1 MSTSAT
7 YGQRSCLF
15 CGKTF
20 EAVKLYQFFCSSECR
35 LNRKRQRN
43 REYET
48 RRDQRRE
55 AELAALRARVAELEE
70 EIEFLKRTESHE
82 LKEARKELDLIHAEL
97 EHTQLELARR
107 ELELEESRKERNL
120 MQAPL
125 RRTVEH
131 PVNRAAPAVD
141 TSGWDFCQRMQLRAR
156 HLPCGERE
164 ECEGCERRKE
174 NRRTLSGLLE
184 ERVCPVCG
192 ETFAPEKSN
201 SKYCSPICRKRAGK
215 AREKQVGKG

>member
-55 AELAALRARVAELEE
+55 AELATLRARVAELEE

-82 LKEARKELDLIHAEL
+82 LKEARKELEQLHAEQEAL
-97 EHTQLELARR
+97 
-107 ELELEESRKERNL
+107 RKERNL

-156 HLPCGERE
+156 LLPCGERE
-164 ECEGCERRKE
+164 ECEGCTRLGG
-174 NRRTLSGLLE
+174 NRRTLSGPLE

-192 ETFAPEKSN
+192 KTFAPEKSN

>member
-1 MSTSAT
+1 MNTDAT

-55 AELAALRARVAELEE
+55 AELATLRARVAELEE
-70 EIEFLKRTESHE
+70 
-82 LKEARKELDLIHAEL
+82 ARKELEQLHAEQEAL
-97 EHTQLELARR
+97 
-107 ELELEESRKERNL
+107 RKERNL

-156 HLPCGERE
+156 LLPCGERE
-164 ECEGCERRKE
+164 ECEGCTRLGG
-174 NRRTLSGLLE
+174 NRRTLSGPLE

-192 ETFAPEKSN
+192 KTFAPEKSN
-201 SKYCSPICRKRAGK
+201 SKYCSLICRKRARK

>member
-1 MSTSAT
+1 MNTDAT

-55 AELAALRARVAELEE
+55 AELATLRARVAELEE

-82 LKEARKELDLIHAEL
+82 LKEARKELEQLHAEQEAL
-97 EHTQLELARR
+97 
-107 ELELEESRKERNL
+107 RKERNL

-156 HLPCGERE
+156 LLPCGERE
-164 ECEGCERRKE
+164 ECEGCTRLGG
-174 NRRTLSGLLE
+174 NRRTLSGPLG

-192 ETFAPEKSN
+192 KTFAPERSN

-215 AREKQVGKG
+215 AREKARA

>member
-1 MSTSAT
+1 MNTDAT

-43 REYET
+43 REYKT

-82 LKEARKELDLIHAEL
+82 LKEARKELEQLHAEQEAL
-97 EHTQLELARR
+97 
-107 ELELEESRKERNL
+107 RKERNL

-156 HLPCGERE
+156 LLPCGERE
-164 ECEGCERRKE
+164 ECEGCTRLGG
-174 NRRTLSGLLE
+174 NRRTLSGPLE

-192 ETFAPEKSN
+192 KTFAPEKSN

>member
-1 MSTSAT
+1 MNTDAT

-55 AELAALRARVAELEE
+55 TELAALRARVAELEE

-82 LKEARKELDLIHAEL
+82 LKEARKELEQLHAEQEAL
-97 EHTQLELARR
+97 
-107 ELELEESRKERNL
+107 RKERNL

-131 PVNRAAPAVD
+131 PDNRAAPAVD

-156 HLPCGERE
+156 LLPCGERE
-164 ECEGCERRKE
+164 ECEGCTRLGG
-174 NRRTLSGLLE
+174 NRRTLSGPLE

-192 ETFAPEKSN
+192 KTFAPEKSN

>member
-1 MSTSAT
+1 MNTDAT

-82 LKEARKELDLIHAEL
+82 LKEARKELEQLHAEQEAL
-97 EHTQLELARR
+97 
-107 ELELEESRKERNL
+107 RKERNL

-156 HLPCGERE
+156 LLPCGERE
-164 ECEGCERRKE
+164 ECEGCTRLGG
-174 NRRTLSGLLE
+174 NRRTLSGPLE

-192 ETFAPEKSN
+192 KTFAPEKSN

-215 AREKQVGKG
+215 AREKARA

>member
-1 MSTSAT
+1 MSTGTT

-82 LKEARKELDLIHAEL
+82 LKEARKELEQLHAEL
-97 EHTQLELARR
+97 EAL
-107 ELELEESRKERNL
+107 RKERNL

-164 ECEGCERRKE
+164 ECEGCTRLGG
-174 NRRTLSGLLE
+174 NRRTLSGPLE

-192 ETFAPEKSN
+192 KTFAPEKSN

-215 AREKQVGKG
+215 AREKQAGKG

>member
-1 MSTSAT
+1 MSTGTT

-70 EIEFLKRTESHE
+70 EIEYLKRTESHE
-82 LKEARKELDLIHAEL
+82 LKEARKELEQLHAEL
-97 EHTQLELARR
+97 EAL
-107 ELELEESRKERNL
+107 RKERNL

-164 ECEGCERRKE
+164 ECEGCTRLGG
-174 NRRTLSGLLE
+174 NRRTLSGPLE

-192 ETFAPEKSN
+192 KTFAPEKSN

-215 AREKQVGKG
+215 AREKQAGKG

>member
-1 MSTSAT
+1 MNTDAT

-55 AELAALRARVAELEE
+55 AELATLRARVAELEE
-70 EIEFLKRTESHE
+70 
-82 LKEARKELDLIHAEL
+82 ARKELEQLHAEQEAL
-97 EHTQLELARR
+97 
-107 ELELEESRKERNL
+107 RKERNL

-156 HLPCGERE
+156 LLPCGERE
-164 ECEGCERRKE
+164 ECEGCTRLGG
-174 NRRTLSGLLE
+174 NRRTLSGPLE

-192 ETFAPEKSN
+192 KTFAPEKSN
-201 SKYCSPICRKRAGK
+201 SKYCSPICRKRARKSITGIFI
-215 AREKQVGKG
+215 

>member
-1 MSTSAT
+1 MNHD
-7 YGQRSCLF
+7 YGERRCPV
-15 CGKTF
+15 CKTLF
-20 EAVKLYQFFCSSECR
+20 EAAYPGQVCCSGTC
-35 LNRKRQRN
+35 KK
-43 REYET
+43 T
-48 RRDQRRE
+48 RRLVLRRE
-55 AELAALRARVAELEE
+55 SDALYRLRRKGELETLRARVAELEE
-70 EIEFLKRTESHE
+70 
-82 LKEARKELDLIHAEL
+82 ARKELEQLHAEQEAL
-97 EHTQLELARR
+97 
-107 ELELEESRKERNL
+107 RKERNL

-156 HLPCGERE
+156 LLPCGERE
-164 ECEGCERRKE
+164 ECEGCTRLGG
-174 NRRTLSGLLE
+174 NRRTLSGPLE

-192 ETFAPEKSN
+192 KTFAPEKSN

>member
-1 MSTSAT
+1 MNTGTT
-7 YGQRSCLF
+7 YGRRSCIF

-82 LKEARKELDLIHAEL
+82 LKESRKELEL
-97 EHTQLELARR
+97 GRKLTELKAAQDTVTAKVDDPVPLKHIR
-107 ELELEESRKERNL
+107 EENTRLKSYVKELEERL
-120 MQAPL
+120 QA
-125 RRTVEH
+125 
-131 PVNRAAPAVD
+131 
-141 TSGWDFCQRMQLRAR
+141 
-156 HLPCGERE
+156 CG
-164 ECEGCERRKE
+164 
-174 NRRTLSGLLE
+174 
-184 ERVCPVCG
+184 
-192 ETFAPEKSN
+192 AM
-201 SKYCSPICRKRAGK
+201 I
-215 AREKQVGKG
+215 

>member
-1 MSTSAT
+1 MNTDAT

-55 AELAALRARVAELEE
+55 TELAALRARVAELEE

-82 LKEARKELDLIHAEL
+82 LKEARKELEQLHAEQEAL
-97 EHTQLELARR
+97 
-107 ELELEESRKERNL
+107 RKERNL

-156 HLPCGERE
+156 LLPCGERE
-164 ECEGCERRKE
+164 ECEGCTRLGG
-174 NRRTLSGLLE
+174 NRRTLSGPLE

-192 ETFAPEKSN
+192 KTFAPEKSN
-201 SKYCSPICRKRAGK
+201 SKYCSPICRKRTGK

>member
-1 MSTSAT
+1 MKPGVT
-7 YGQRSCLF
+7 
-15 CGKTF
+15 K
-20 EAVKLYQFFCSSECR
+20 
-35 LNRKRQRN
+35 
-43 REYET
+43 
-48 RRDQRRE
+48 RRE

-82 LKEARKELDLIHAEL
+82 LKEARKELEQLHAEQEAL
-97 EHTQLELARR
+97 
-107 ELELEESRKERNL
+107 RKERNL

-156 HLPCGERE
+156 LLPCGERE
-164 ECEGCERRKE
+164 ECEGCTRLGG
-174 NRRTLSGLLE
+174 NRRTLSGPLE

-192 ETFAPEKSN
+192 KTFAPEKSN

-215 AREKQVGKG
+215 AREKARA

>member
-1 MSTSAT
+1 MNTDATS
-7 YGQRSCLF
+7 GQRSCLF

-55 AELAALRARVAELEE
+55 AELATLRARVAELEE

-82 LKEARKELDLIHAEL
+82 LKEARKELEQLHAEQEAL
-97 EHTQLELARR
+97 
-107 ELELEESRKERNL
+107 RKERNL

-156 HLPCGERE
+156 LLPCGERE
-164 ECEGCERRKE
+164 ECEGCTRLGG
-174 NRRTLSGLLE
+174 NRRTLSGPLE

-192 ETFAPEKSN
+192 KTFAPEKSN

>member
-1 MSTSAT
+1 MNTDAT

-20 EAVKLYQFFCSSECR
+20 EAVKLYQFFCSSDCR

-82 LKEARKELDLIHAEL
+82 LKEARKELEQLHAEQEAL
-97 EHTQLELARR
+97 
-107 ELELEESRKERNL
+107 RKERNL

-156 HLPCGERE
+156 LLPCGERE
-164 ECEGCERRKE
+164 ECEGCTRLGG
-174 NRRTLSGLLE
+174 NRRTLSGPLE

-192 ETFAPEKSN
+192 KRFAPKKSN
-201 SKYCSPICRKRAGK
+201 SKYCSPICRKRVGK
-215 AREKQVGKG
+215 AREKQAGKG

>member
-1 MSTSAT
+1 MNTDAT

-82 LKEARKELDLIHAEL
+82 LKEARKELEQLRAEL
-97 EHTQLELARR
+97 EAL
-107 ELELEESRKERNL
+107 RKESL
-120 MQAPL
+120 PLVEKKFSLKALIQEQAPL

-156 HLPCGERE
+156 LLPCGERE
-164 ECEGCERRKE
+164 ECEGCTRLGG
-174 NRRTLSGLLE
+174 NRRTLSGPLE

-192 ETFAPEKSN
+192 KTFAPEKSN

>member
-1 MSTSAT
+1 MNTDAT

-55 AELAALRARVAELEE
+55 AELATLRARVAELEE

-82 LKEARKELDLIHAEL
+82 LKEARKELEQLHAEQEAL
-97 EHTQLELARR
+97 
-107 ELELEESRKERNL
+107 RKERNL

-156 HLPCGERE
+156 LLPCGERE
-164 ECEGCERRKE
+164 ECEGCTRLGG
-174 NRRTLSGLLE
+174 NRRTLSGPLE

-192 ETFAPEKSN
+192 KTFAPEKSN

>member
-1 MSTSAT
+1 MSTGTT

-70 EIEFLKRTESHE
+70 EIEFLKRTESRE
-82 LKEARKELDLIHAEL
+82 LKEARKELEQLHAEL
-97 EHTQLELARR
+97 EA
-107 ELELEESRKERNL
+107 
-120 MQAPL
+120 
-125 RRTVEH
+125 
-131 PVNRAAPAVD
+131 
-141 TSGWDFCQRMQLRAR
+141 
-156 HLPCGERE
+156 
-164 ECEGCERRKE
+164 
-174 NRRTLSGLLE
+174 
-184 ERVCPVCG
+184 
-192 ETFAPEKSN
+192 
-201 SKYCSPICRKRAGK
+201 
-215 AREKQVGKG
+215 

>member
-1 MSTSAT
+1 MNTDAT

-55 AELAALRARVAELEE
+55 AELATLRARVAELEE
-70 EIEFLKRTESHE
+70 
-82 LKEARKELDLIHAEL
+82 ARKELEQLHAEQEAL
-97 EHTQLELARR
+97 
-107 ELELEESRKERNL
+107 RKERNL

-156 HLPCGERE
+156 LLPCGERE
-164 ECEGCERRKE
+164 ECEGCTRLGG
-174 NRRTLSGLLE
+174 NRRTLSGPLE

-192 ETFAPEKSN
+192 KTFAPEKSN
-201 SKYCSPICRKRAGK
+201 SKYCSPICRKRARK

>member
-1 MSTSAT
+1 MNTDAT

-82 LKEARKELDLIHAEL
+82 LKEARKELEQLHAEQEAL
-97 EHTQLELARR
+97 
-107 ELELEESRKERNL
+107 RKERNL

-156 HLPCGERE
+156 LLPCGERE
-164 ECEGCERRKE
+164 ECEGCTRLGG
-174 NRRTLSGLLE
+174 NRRTLSGPLE

-192 ETFAPEKSN
+192 KTFAPEKSN

>member
-1 MSTSAT
+1 MNTDAT

-55 AELAALRARVAELEE
+55 AELATLRARVAELEE
-70 EIEFLKRTESHE
+70 
-82 LKEARKELDLIHAEL
+82 ARKELEQLHAEQEAL
-97 EHTQLELARR
+97 
-107 ELELEESRKERNL
+107 RKERNL

-156 HLPCGERE
+156 LLPCGERE
-164 ECEGCERRKE
+164 ECEGCTRLGG
-174 NRRTLSGLLE
+174 NRRTLSGPLE

-192 ETFAPEKSN
+192 KTFAPEKSN

>member
-1 MSTSAT
+1 MNTDAT

-55 AELAALRARVAELEE
+55 AELATLRARVAELEE

-82 LKEARKELDLIHAEL
+82 LKEARKELEQLHAEQEAL
-97 EHTQLELARR
+97 
-107 ELELEESRKERNL
+107 RKERNL

-156 HLPCGERE
+156 LLPCGERE
-164 ECEGCERRKE
+164 ECEGCTRLGG
-174 NRRTLSGLLE
+174 NRRTLSGPLE

-192 ETFAPEKSN
+192 KTFAPEKSN

-215 AREKQVGKG
+215 AREKARA

>member
-1 MSTSAT
+1 MNTDAT

-55 AELAALRARVAELEE
+55 TELAALRARVAELEE

-82 LKEARKELDLIHAEL
+82 LKEARKELEQLHAEQEAL
-97 EHTQLELARR
+97 
-107 ELELEESRKERNL
+107 RKERNL

-156 HLPCGERE
+156 LLPCGERE
-164 ECEGCERRKE
+164 ECEGCTRLGG
-174 NRRTLSGLLE
+174 NRRTLSGPLE

-192 ETFAPEKSN
+192 KTFAPEKSN

-215 AREKQVGKG
+215 AREKARA

>member
-1 MSTSAT
+1 MSTGTT

-82 LKEARKELDLIHAEL
+82 LKEARKELEQLHAEL
-97 EHTQLELARR
+97 EAL
-107 ELELEESRKERNL
+107 RKERNL

-164 ECEGCERRKE
+164 ECEGCTRLGG
-174 NRRTLSGLLE
+174 NRRTLSGPLE

-192 ETFAPEKSN
+192 KTFAPEKSN
-201 SKYCSPICRKRAGK
+201 SKYCSPICRTRAGK
-215 AREKQVGKG
+215 AREKQAGNG

>member
-1 MSTSAT
+1 MNTDAT

-55 AELAALRARVAELEE
+55 AELATLRARVAELEE

-82 LKEARKELDLIHAEL
+82 LKEARKELEQLHAEQEAL
-97 EHTQLELARR
+97 
-107 ELELEESRKERNL
+107 RKERNL

-156 HLPCGERE
+156 LLPCGERE
-164 ECEGCERRKE
+164 ECEGCTRLGG
-174 NRRTLSGLLE
+174 NRRTLSGPLE

-192 ETFAPEKSN
+192 KTFAPEKSN
-201 SKYCSPICRKRAGK
+201 SKHCSPICRKRAGK

>member
-1 MSTSAT
+1 MNTDAT

-35 LNRKRQRN
+35 LTRKRQRN

-48 RRDQRRE
+48 RHDQRRE

-82 LKEARKELDLIHAEL
+82 LKEARKELEQLHAEQEAL
-97 EHTQLELARR
+97 
-107 ELELEESRKERNL
+107 RKERNL

-156 HLPCGERE
+156 LLPCGERE
-164 ECEGCERRKE
+164 ECKGCTRRGG
-174 NRRTLSGLLE
+174 NRRTLSGPLE

-192 ETFAPEKSN
+192 KTFAPEKSN

>member
-1 MSTSAT
+1 MNTDAT

-55 AELAALRARVAELEE
+55 TELAALRARVAELEE

-82 LKEARKELDLIHAEL
+82 LKEARKELEQLHAEQEAL
-97 EHTQLELARR
+97 
-107 ELELEESRKERNL
+107 RKERNL

-156 HLPCGERE
+156 LLPCGERE
-164 ECEGCERRKE
+164 ECEGCTRLGG
-174 NRRTLSGLLE
+174 NRRTLSGPLE

-192 ETFAPEKSN
+192 KTFAPEKSN
-201 SKYCSPICRKRAGK
+201 SKYCSPICWKRAGK

>member
-1 MSTSAT
+1 MNTDAT

-48 RRDQRRE
+48 RHDQRRE

-82 LKEARKELDLIHAEL
+82 LKEARKELEQLHAEQEAL
-97 EHTQLELARR
+97 
-107 ELELEESRKERNL
+107 RKERNL

-156 HLPCGERE
+156 LLPCGERE
-164 ECEGCERRKE
+164 ECKGCTRLGG
-174 NRRTLSGLLE
+174 NRRTLSGPLE

-192 ETFAPEKSN
+192 KTFAPEKSN

>member
-1 MSTSAT
+1 MNTDAT

-55 AELAALRARVAELEE
+55 TELAALRARVAELEE

-82 LKEARKELDLIHAEL
+82 LKEARKELEQLHAEQEAL
-97 EHTQLELARR
+97 
-107 ELELEESRKERNL
+107 RKERNL

-156 HLPCGERE
+156 LLPCGERE
-164 ECEGCERRKE
+164 ECEGCTRLGG
-174 NRRTLSGLLE
+174 NRRTLSGPLE

-192 ETFAPEKSN
+192 KTFAPEKSN